1 MVVMMIALVQSSADE
16 MAEERTLFNPF
27 CKYSLPISIK
37 LFNKSKQPIDCLT
50 MFLLFLLEMQR
61 RARAP
66 AARAAA
72 APTAPATCCTRLAA
86 TGDPS

>member
-1 MVVMMIALVQSSADE
+1 
-16 MAEERTLFNPF
+16 MA
-27 CKYSLPISIK
+27 
-37 LFNKSKQPIDCLT
+37 

-72 APTAPATCCTRLAA
+72 APTAPATSSIPLAA
-86 TGDPS
+86 TGDPSSDTSAPSSKQTNDLQFRISPILILDFSFIIWQFFSAYNK